1 MRTAAK
7 KATKKASPIRAR
19 KQTAQRQPNLI
30 AGTVESFN
38 ISPKGTYDGFLLRT
52 EEKVLQ
58 FNFPRFWAARIAE
71 IAPVGS
77 KVEASGKPDGDKR
90 PREHVVHD
98 LAVLKAKGST
108 LNLDNGNAH
117 AQVHVSGTVER
128 INFAKHGEANGA
140 ILSGGDFVHLRPRGA
155 KAVSLEVGQML
166 NVLGECRPSSLPSKV
181 IEAFTVNGVEVRK
194 KRSKKNRS

>member
-1 MRTAAK
+1 MRTAATK
-7 KATKKASPIRAR
+7 VTKKASSKRAR
-19 KQTAQRQPNLI
+19 KQSAQRDPNLI

-38 ISPKGTYDGFLLRT
+38 ISPKGTYDGLLLRT
-52 EEKVLQ
+52 EQEVLQ

-77 KVEASGKPDGDKR
+77 EVEASGKPDGDKR
-90 PREHVVHD
+90 PREHMVHD
-98 LAVLKAKGST
+98 LAVLKANGST
-108 LNLDNGNAH
+108 LNVENGNAH
-117 AQVHVSGTVER
+117 GQVHVSGTVER

-155 KAVSLEVGQML
+155 KAVSLEIGQML
-166 NVLGECRPSSLPSKV
+166 DVVGECRPSSLRSKV
-181 IEAFTVNGVEVRK
+181 IEAFTVNGVDLKK

>member
-1 MRTAAK
+1 MRTAPN
-7 KATKKASPIRAR
+7 KATKKATPKRAR
-19 KQTAQRQPNLI
+19 KQSTQGHSNLI

-52 EEKVLQ
+52 EQKVLQ

-77 KVEASGKPDGDKR
+77 KVEAYGEPDGDKR
-90 PREHVVHD
+90 PREHVVHQ
-98 LAVLKAKGST
+98 LSVLKAKGGT
-108 LNLDNGNAH
+108 INLDNGNAH
-117 AQVHVSGTVER
+117 APVHVNGTVER

-155 KAVSLEVGQML
+155 KAVSLEIGQML
-166 NVLGECRPSSLPSKV
+166 DVVGECRPSSLPSKV
-181 IEAFTVNGVEVRK
+181 IEAFTVNGIDINK
-194 KRSKKNRS
+194 KRAKKNRT